1 MLARGRLIR
10 ILMIAGLIAMVVG
23 AIDPLEGS
31 IIILAGSGIVAL
43 SAFLAKSRH
52 RRLLYR
58 AFALIVIGVGA
69 MLILSMLGG
78 VGGDSDRSMWWAL
91 VVAPYPIGWIM
102 GLVAAIRELVS
113 SFKTK
118 PV

>member
-1 MLARGRLIR
+1 
-10 ILMIAGLIAMVVG
+10 
-23 AIDPLEGS
+23 
-31 IIILAGSGIVAL
+31 
-43 SAFLAKSRH
+43 
-52 RRLLYR
+52 
-58 AFALIVIGVGA
+58 
-69 MLILSMLGG
+69 
-78 VGGDSDRSMWWAL
+78 MWWAL